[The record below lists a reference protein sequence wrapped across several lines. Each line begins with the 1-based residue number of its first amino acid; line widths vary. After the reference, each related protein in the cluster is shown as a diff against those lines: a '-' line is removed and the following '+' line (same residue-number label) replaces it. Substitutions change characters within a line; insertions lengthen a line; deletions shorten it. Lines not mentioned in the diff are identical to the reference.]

1 MNSPFSKITTYR
13 RMLFCSLA
21 CTLICG
27 LTSCADE
34 VQDNATLSAPG
45 SITFSVGGIAKG
57 GAEAL
62 TRAQMQP
69 QTVTQDLGDGLSL
82 VYTLAP
88 DPVAATRADNTSPME
103 KDTKFRVIVY
113 KADGTHVYE
122 GVFEAEK
129 AATISGLE
137 NGQYKMVAISYNS
150 KTEAPQEVGSSAT
163 AITVDPSN
171 DLLYWTGDVNLTP
184 APTPDVSITFKH
196 CFTRVTVRISSFL
209 TGNSITSVPT
219 SATLNPG
226 YRGELNLNTG
236 AITPT
241 DTILSQTF
249 TFGAPTDTVAT
260 STTSRCVFTGNK
272 KPSLK
277 FIGTLRVDAPSG
289 EKTVTDPLV
298 SFSTALLIGYSYT
311 LTMRVE
317 ASRGDYYPFT
327 ENTGDEYEC
336 TIPLGSSTAYAYTD
350 KNGKSQ
356 TVGELTFLTYN
367 LGADPKLS
375 PKEQMAYP
383 HSDDKNI
390 RVYGGLWQWGRKD
403 VEHSLRDSVVE
414 APNFFTTDLYT
425 KSDSP
430 TKFVY
435 GISYSNP
442 ANWTS
447 DHTINSNLWGNG
459 LGIPKQ
465 TDFRSSTSSG
475 TDFNGSSNV
484 ANNLKNPCPNGY
496 RVPTQHEWA
505 LILNENGLSNSI
517 KGDLFYTNGDND
529 NLSSYS
535 DTWYVPKNNANVVW
549 VRVSDKKAATS
560 FTSGK
565 MNGYAIYDARNTA
578 INTVDKR
585 NTVFA
590 EGADLTADSAPM
602 PLMFLPAAGLRECEK
617 GIVDDTGIQ
626 GYYWSSTLGGNN
638 TTIDIYSCQMVFS
651 GTIVRADTHFYRAF
665 GHSVRCVKKL
675 SGEN

>member
-1 MNSPFSKITTYR
+1 LP
-13 RMLFCSLA
+13 
-21 CTLICG
+21 
-27 LTSCADE
+27 
-34 VQDNATLSAPG
+34 
-45 SITFSVGGIAKG
+45 
-57 GAEAL
+57 
-62 TRAQMQP
+62 
-69 QTVTQDLGDGLSL
+69 
-82 VYTLAP
+82 
-88 DPVAATRADNTSPME
+88 
-103 KDTKFRVIVY
+103 
-113 KADGTHVYE
+113 
-122 GVFEAEK
+122 
-129 AATISGLE
+129 
-137 NGQYKMVAISYNS
+137 
-150 KTEAPQEVGSSAT
+150 AT
-163 AITVDPSN
+163 AT
-171 DLLYWTGDVNLTP
+171 LTP
-184 APTPDVSITFKH
+184 AHRGV
-196 CFTRVTVRISSFL
+196 L
-209 TGNSITSVPT
+209 TLRSNGAMETTDGASPQEFSLPR
-219 SATLNPG
+219 SPG
-226 YRGELNLNTG
+226 
-236 AITPT
+236 A
-241 DTILSQTF
+241 QK
-249 TFGAPTDTVAT
+249 AT
-260 STTSRCVFTGNK
+260 SDNSRFVFTGPDTDANN
-272 KPSLK
+272 PVRLK
-277 FIGTLRVDAPSG
+277 FNGNVVIKAPSG
-289 EKTVTDPLV
+289 DKTLTNPVAT
-298 SFSTALLIGYSYT
+298 FSTVLLGGYSYT
-311 LTMRVE
+311 LNMRME
-317 ASRGDYYPFT
+317 ASKGDYYPYAGK
-327 ENTGDEYEC
+327 TGYGYEC
-336 TIPLGSSTAYAYTD
+336 TIPLGSSTAYAYTN

-403 VEHSLRDSVVE
+403 VEHSLRDPVVE

-435 GISYSNP
+435 GISISNP

-465 TDFRSSTSSG
+465 TDFQSSTSSG
-475 TDFNGSSNV
+475 TDFNSSSNV

-517 KGDLFYTNGDND
+517 IGDFFYTNGDND
-529 NLSSYS
+529 NKLSSYS

-602 PLMFLPAAGLRECEK
+602 PLMFLPAAGLRECKK

-638 TTIDIYSCQMVFS
+638 TTIDIHSCQMVFS
-651 GTIVRADTHFYRAF
+651 GTRVGADTHYYRAF